1 MSQSTVQD
9 QNQACVLRGS
19 KHQLW
24 KREIERKSGRDRE
37 KIKGKKEKN
46 MKVREIA
53 REKVY
58 SAWFK
63 RIDRNKKSEIIKL
76 KIKKDKNIWKTK
88 EDIKKGTEE
97 MQH

>member
-1 MSQSTVQD
+1 
-9 QNQACVLRGS
+9 
-19 KHQLW
+19 
-24 KREIERKSGRDRE
+24 
-37 KIKGKKEKN
+37 

-76 KIKKDKNIWKTK
+76 KIKKDKNI
-88 EDIKKGTEE
+88 
-97 MQH
+97 